1 MVEFDN
7 WYLRRILLN
16 FSGDNSTYLAVK
28 ELVVNNLNSMGVE
41 ASMDDGMTTLA
52 NKILDVEPTIVVDGF
67 DIGLTLNASSDSV
80 FVGDTVVLS
89 THLTAVYDTEE
100 VDLVGDL
107 QNATVNFYENDTLLG
122 TSTTNSS
129 GIATY
134 SYTVLD
140 GTDLSFKAVFSGTD
154 NFDDANSNIVNVSVE
169 ELPEDYLELKGN
181 GDTLATSNYDFQ
193 EPGVIGTNMKVD
205 CCCGSGIHS
214 IDDEG
219 GYFSCSWEDNQE
231 VHTVKVYGVS
241 EILDHAFYDQHLI
254 EVSIPTSVTYI
265 GSQAFSYNPNLALV
279 TLYWEDADEIPV
291 VRSVFYNTG
300 SNLAISIPYGT
311 SAFYE
316 NAGYPSEKLVE
327 RSE

>member
-107 QNATVNFYENDTLLG
+107 QNASVGFYANDTLLG
-122 TSTTNSS
+122 TSTTNSN

-134 SYTVLD
+134 NYTTVD
-140 GTDLSFKAVFSGTD
+140 DTDLSFKAVFSGTD
-154 NFDDANSNIVNVSVE
+154 NFDDAESNTVNVTVSEEGGTTNVSVNHYRKVPIIGYVE
-169 ELPEDYLELKGN
+169 ANDCYFYIDGVEVRADSHGNTSIANLTYGEHTFTSLDGWVCEDS
-181 GDTLATSNYDFQ
+181 TIT
-193 EPGVIGTNMKVD
+193 VD
-205 CCCGSGIHS
+205 
-214 IDDEG
+214 
-219 GYFSCSWEDNQE
+219 DN
-231 VHTVKVYGVS
+231 HTT
-241 EILDHAFYDQHLI
+241 F
-254 EVSIPTSVTYI
+254 
-265 GSQAFSYNPNLALV
+265 
-279 TLYWEDADEIPV
+279 TLYWH
-291 VRSVFYNTG
+291 
-300 SNLAISIPYGT
+300 
-311 SAFYE
+311 
-316 NAGYPSEKLVE
+316 EKE
-327 RSE
+327 E